1 MAQRGN
7 TTHGSYVDERMKPE
21 AQGLTHG
28 SLLNR
33 VEKWLETE
41 PFPDDTDSPEI
52 WAATHE
58 AGFTE
63 PPDDSV
69 EES

>member
-1 MAQRGN
+1 MAQQR
-7 TTHGSYVDERMKPE
+7 
-21 AQGLTHG
+21 
-28 SLLNR
+28 NR
-33 VEKWLETE
+33 VEEWLETE
-41 PFPDDTDSPEI
+41 PFPDDIDSPEI